1 MRKKQLVEGMIALA
15 AIVVFVLVFFGAANL
30 LNKNLLGI
38 VECGIAF
45 VLAVPVVILANRE
58 DRR

>member
-15 AIVVFVLVFFGAANL
+15 ALVVFALLFFGAANL
-30 LNKNLLGI
+30 LNENFLGA
-38 VECGIAF
+38 VECGVAL

-58 DRR
+58 EHK